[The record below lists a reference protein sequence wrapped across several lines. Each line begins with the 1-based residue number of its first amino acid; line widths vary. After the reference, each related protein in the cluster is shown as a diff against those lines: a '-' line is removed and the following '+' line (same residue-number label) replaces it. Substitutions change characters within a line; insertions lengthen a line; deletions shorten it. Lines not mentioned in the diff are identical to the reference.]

1 MNLAHPAWL
10 FALALPLILAVLAV
24 VIARLRRSQWQ
35 AFAADR
41 LRPILIKRRSPVAR
55 WISFSLLLL
64 ACISLVIALTRPHEK
79 AGTREE
85 KILSRNVLIALDLSR
100 SMRVQDVKPDR
111 LSRAKIAIYEL
122 LDAIPNERVS
132 IIGFAGSAYVYAPL
146 TVDHAAVRQTVEQ
159 IDENWATLGG
169 SNLKDAVE
177 LAIDTLK
184 KTGQKQNALVIFS
197 DGEKHDESLDDIA
210 SEAKLAGVNILAIG
224 IGTENGDYVP
234 NADFPGNRMI
244 DENGQPVISRLQPE
258 VLRNLAEATNGKYAA
273 AGSGDDIASLVKNSI
288 KDLDA
293 FEMEG
298 RQREVTIEYYQW
310 FLLPAIVFLFA
321 SIIIGTRWRG
331 IGKVAATL
339 AIFLMPDPSQADDAK
354 DAARFLLE
362 KNFSAAAQTYRKLAK
377 ESRSSNLRSRYHL
390 GEGIA
395 SLRDGS
401 FKSARSAFSK
411 SLDANSPDVLAEAH
425 LGMANSLF
433 QLGWLEL
440 AGSAYP
446 QDPKSSP
453 DMAQFDQLVRT
464 RLKILAAAKED
475 GEVEKIEAL
484 ITNWTDAVRHCDS
497 AISNMPAN
505 NAAKNNRQM
514 TITYLKRLRELLEE
528 EKEKTAQNMPMPQP
542 GGDGESQPDEG
553 DGDGDS
559 DEKQDGDQ
567 QNKDSKSP
575 GDKGDK
581 KSEKKDGSNGK
592 EPKPKDDSSKDKNKG
607 EKPEDPNETP
617 EKRARRILKDSAD
630 LEKGPLTPGQ
640 REFNPPAKD
649 W

>member
-10 FALALPLILAVLAV
+10 FALTLPLVLAVLAV

-41 LRPILIKRRSPVAR
+41 LRPILIKRRSPITR

-122 LDAIPNERVS
+122 LEELPNERVG
-132 IIGFAGSAYVYAPL
+132 IIGFAGSSYVYAPL

-169 SNLKDAVE
+169 SNLKEALE

-197 DGEKHDESLDDIA
+197 DGEKHDDSLDDIA

-234 NADFPGNRMI
+234 NADFPGNRMV
-244 DENGQPVISRLQPE
+244 DETGQPVISRLQPE

-288 KDLDA
+288 KELDA
-293 FEMEG
+293 IEMEG
-298 RQREVTIEYYQW
+298 RQREISIEYYQW
-310 FLLPAIVFLFA
+310 FLLPAIAFLFA
-321 SIIIGTRWRG
+321 TIIIGTRWRG
-331 IGKVAATL
+331 VGKVIAAI
-339 AIFLMPDPSQADDAK
+339 AFFLMPDPSQADDAK
-354 DAARFLLE
+354 DAARFLSE
-362 KNFSAAAQTYRKLAK
+362 KNFSAASQTYRKLAK
-377 ESRSSNLRSRYHL
+377 ETRSSNLRSRYHL

-395 SLRDGS
+395 SLRGGS

-411 SLDANSPDVLAEAH
+411 SLDANNPDVLAEAH

-440 AGSAYP
+440 AESAYP
-446 QDPKSSP
+446 QDLKSSP

-464 RLKILAAAKED
+464 RLKKLADAKED
-475 GEVEKIEAL
+475 GEMEKIEVL
-484 ITNWTDAVRHCDS
+484 ITNWTDAVRHYDS
-497 AISNMPAN
+497 AISNMPAS

-528 EKEKTAQNMPMPQP
+528 EKEKTEQNMPMPQP
-542 GGDGESQPDEG
+542 GGEGESQPDEG
-553 DGDGDS
+553 DGDP
-559 DEKQDGDQ
+559 DEKQGGDQ

-575 GDKGDK
+575 GEKGDEK
-581 KSEKKDGSNGK
+581 REKKDGSNGK
-592 EPKPKDDSSKDKNKG
+592 KPKPKDDPGKDKDKG

-640 REFNPPAKD
+640 REFNTPAKD

>member
-10 FALALPLILAVLAV
+10 FALTLPLVLAVLAV

-41 LRPILIKRRSPVAR
+41 LRPILIKRRSPITR

-122 LDAIPNERVS
+122 LEELPNERVG
-132 IIGFAGSAYVYAPL
+132 IIGFAGSSYVYAPL

-169 SNLKDAVE
+169 SNLKEALE

-197 DGEKHDESLDDIA
+197 DGEKHDDSLDDIA

-234 NADFPGNRMI
+234 NADFPGNRMV
-244 DENGQPVISRLQPE
+244 DETGQPVISRLQPE

-288 KDLDA
+288 KELDA
-293 FEMEG
+293 IEMEG
-298 RQREVTIEYYQW
+298 RQREISIEYYQW
-310 FLLPAIVFLFA
+310 FLLPAIAFLFA
-321 SIIIGTRWRG
+321 TIIIGTRWRG
-331 IGKVAATL
+331 VGKVIAAI
-339 AIFLMPDPSQADDAK
+339 AFFLMPDPSQADDAK
-354 DAARFLLE
+354 DAARFLSE
-362 KNFSAAAQTYRKLAK
+362 KNFSAASQTYRKLAK
-377 ESRSSNLRSRYHL
+377 ETRSSNLRSRYHL

-395 SLRDGS
+395 SLRGGS

-440 AGSAYP
+440 ADSAYP
-446 QDPKSSP
+446 QDLKSSP

-464 RLKILAAAKED
+464 RLKKLADAKED
-475 GEVEKIEAL
+475 GEMEKIEVL
-484 ITNWTDAVRHCDS
+484 ITNWTDAVRHYDS
-497 AISNMPAN
+497 AISNMPAS

-528 EKEKTAQNMPMPQP
+528 EKEKTEQNMPMPQP
-542 GGDGESQPDEG
+542 GGEGESQPDEG
-553 DGDGDS
+553 DGDP
-559 DEKQDGDQ
+559 DEKQGGDQ

-575 GDKGDK
+575 GEKGDEK
-581 KSEKKDGSNGK
+581 REKKDGSNGK
-592 EPKPKDDSSKDKNKG
+592 KPKPKDDPGKDKDKG

-640 REFNPPAKD
+640 REFNTPAKD

>member
-10 FALALPLILAVLAV
+10 FALTLPLVLAVLAV

-41 LRPILIKRRSPVAR
+41 LRPILIKRRSPITR

-122 LDAIPNERVS
+122 LEELPNERVG
-132 IIGFAGSAYVYAPL
+132 IIGFAGSSYVYAPL

-169 SNLKDAVE
+169 SNLKEALE
-177 LAIDTLK
+177 LTIDTLK

-197 DGEKHDESLDDIA
+197 DGEKHDDSLDDIA

-234 NADFPGNRMI
+234 NADFPSNRMV
-244 DENGQPVISRLQPE
+244 DETGQPVISRLQPE

-288 KDLDA
+288 KELDA
-293 FEMEG
+293 IEMDG
-298 RQREVTIEYYQW
+298 RQREISIEYYQW
-310 FLLPAIVFLFA
+310 FLLPAIAFLFA
-321 SIIIGTRWRG
+321 TIIIGTRWRG
-331 IGKVAATL
+331 VGKVIAAI

-354 DAARFLLE
+354 DAARFLSE
-362 KNFSAAAQTYRKLAK
+362 KNFSAASQTYRKLAK
-377 ESRSSNLRSRYHL
+377 ETRSSNLRSRYHL

-395 SLRDGS
+395 SLRGGS

-411 SLDANSPDVLAEAH
+411 SLDANNPDVLAEAH

-440 AGSAYP
+440 AESAYP
-446 QDPKSSP
+446 QDLKSSP

-464 RLKILAAAKED
+464 RLKKLADAKED
-475 GEVEKIEAL
+475 GEMEKIEVL
-484 ITNWTDAVRHCDS
+484 ITNWTDAVRHYDS
-497 AISNMPAN
+497 AISNMPAS

-528 EKEKTAQNMPMPQP
+528 EKEKTEQNMPMPQP
-542 GGDGESQPDEG
+542 GGEGESQPEEG
-553 DGDGDS
+553 DGDP
-559 DEKQDGDQ
+559 DEKQGGDQ

-575 GDKGDK
+575 GEKGDEK
-581 KSEKKDGSNGK
+581 REKKDGSNGK
-592 EPKPKDDSSKDKNKG
+592 KPKPKDDPGKDKDKG

-640 REFNPPAKD
+640 REFNTPAKD

>member
-10 FALALPLILAVLAV
+10 FALTLPLVLAVLAV

-41 LRPILIKRRSPVAR
+41 LRPILIKRRSPITR

-122 LDAIPNERVS
+122 LEELPNERVG
-132 IIGFAGSAYVYAPL
+132 IIGFAGSSYVYAPL

-169 SNLKDAVE
+169 SNLKEALE

-197 DGEKHDESLDDIA
+197 DGEKHDDSLDDIA

-234 NADFPGNRMI
+234 NADFPGNRMV
-244 DENGQPVISRLQPE
+244 DETGQPVISRLQPE

-288 KDLDA
+288 KELDA
-293 FEMEG
+293 IEMDG
-298 RQREVTIEYYQW
+298 RQREISIEYYQW
-310 FLLPAIVFLFA
+310 FLLPAIAFLFA
-321 SIIIGTRWRG
+321 TIIIGTRWRG
-331 IGKVAATL
+331 VGKVIAAI

-354 DAARFLLE
+354 DAARFLSE
-362 KNFSAAAQTYRKLAK
+362 KNFSAASQTYRKLAK
-377 ESRSSNLRSRYHL
+377 ETRSSNLRSRYHL

-395 SLRDGS
+395 SLRGGS

-411 SLDANSPDVLAEAH
+411 SLDANNPDVLAEAH

-440 AGSAYP
+440 AESAYP
-446 QDPKSSP
+446 QDLKSSP

-464 RLKILAAAKED
+464 RLKKLADAKED
-475 GEVEKIEAL
+475 GEMEKIEVL
-484 ITNWTDAVRHCDS
+484 ITNWTDAVRHYDS
-497 AISNMPAN
+497 AISNMPAS

-528 EKEKTAQNMPMPQP
+528 EKEKTEQNMPMPQP
-542 GGDGESQPDEG
+542 GGEGESQPDEG
-553 DGDGDS
+553 DGDP
-559 DEKQDGDQ
+559 DEKQGGDQ

-575 GDKGDK
+575 GEKGDEK
-581 KSEKKDGSNGK
+581 REKKDGSNGK
-592 EPKPKDDSSKDKNKG
+592 KPKPKDDPGKDKDKG

-640 REFNPPAKD
+640 REFNTPAKD

>member
-10 FALALPLILAVLAV
+10 FALTLPLVLAVLAV

-41 LRPILIKRRSPVAR
+41 LRPILIKRRSPITR
-55 WISFSLLLL
+55 WISFSLLLF
-64 ACISLVIALTRPHEK
+64 AYICLVIALARPHEK

-122 LDAIPNERVS
+122 LEALPNERVG
-132 IIGFAGSAYVYAPL
+132 IIGFAGSSYVYAPL

-169 SNLKDAVE
+169 SNLKEAVE

-197 DGEKHDESLDDIA
+197 DGEKHDGSLDDIA

-288 KDLDA
+288 KELDA

-298 RQREVTIEYYQW
+298 RQREISIEYYQW
-310 FLLPAIVFLFA
+310 FLLPAIAFLFA

-331 IGKVAATL
+331 VGKVTAAL
-339 AIFLMPDPSQADDAK
+339 AIFLMPDPSQADDAE
-354 DAARFLLE
+354 DAARLLSE
-362 KNFSAAAQTYRKLAK
+362 KNFTAASQTYRKLAK
-377 ESRSSNLRSRYHL
+377 ETRSSNLRSRYHL

-395 SLRDGS
+395 SLRGGS

-411 SLDANSPDVLAEAH
+411 SLDANNPDVLAEAH

-446 QDPKSSP
+446 QDLKSSP
-453 DMAQFDQLVRT
+453 DMAQFDQLART
-464 RLKILAAAKED
+464 RLKKLADAKED

-484 ITNWTDAVRHCDS
+484 ITNWTDAVRHYDS
-497 AISNMPAN
+497 AISNMPAS

-528 EKEKTAQNMPMPQP
+528 EKEKTEQNMPMPQP
-542 GGDGESQPDEG
+542 GGEGESQPDEG
-553 DGDGDS
+553 DGDP
-559 DEKQDGDQ
+559 DEKQGGDQ

-575 GDKGDK
+575 GEKGDEK
-581 KSEKKDGSNGK
+581 REKKDGSNGK
-592 EPKPKDDSSKDKNKG
+592 KPKPKDDPGKDKDKG

-640 REFNPPAKD
+640 REFNTPAKD

>member
-1 MNLAHPAWL
+1 LNLAHPAWL
-10 FALALPLILAVLAV
+10 FALTLPLVLAVLAV

-41 LRPILIKRRSPVAR
+41 LRPILIKRRSPITR

-122 LDAIPNERVS
+122 LEELPNERVG
-132 IIGFAGSAYVYAPL
+132 IIGFAGSSYVYAPL

-169 SNLKDAVE
+169 SNLKEAVE

-197 DGEKHDESLDDIA
+197 DGEKHDDSLDDIA

-234 NADFPGNRMI
+234 NADFPSNRMV
-244 DENGQPVISRLQPE
+244 DETGQPVISRLQPE

-288 KDLDA
+288 KELDA
-293 FEMEG
+293 IEMDG
-298 RQREVTIEYYQW
+298 RQREISIEYYQW
-310 FLLPAIVFLFA
+310 FLLPAIAFLFA
-321 SIIIGTRWRG
+321 TIIIGTRWRG
-331 IGKVAATL
+331 VGKVIAAI

-354 DAARFLLE
+354 DAARFLSE
-362 KNFSAAAQTYRKLAK
+362 KNFSAASQTYRKLAK
-377 ESRSSNLRSRYHL
+377 ETRSSNLRSRYHL

-395 SLRDGS
+395 SLRGGS

-411 SLDANSPDVLAEAH
+411 SLDANNPDVLAEAH

-464 RLKILAAAKED
+464 RLKKLADAKED
-475 GEVEKIEAL
+475 GEMEKIEAL
-484 ITNWTDAVRHCDS
+484 ITNWTDAVRHYDS
-497 AISNMPAN
+497 AISNMPGN
-505 NAAKNNRQM
+505 IAAQNNRQM

-528 EKEKTAQNMPMPQP
+528 EKEKTEQNMPMPQP
-542 GGDGESQPDEG
+542 GGEGESQPEEG
-553 DGDGDS
+553 DGDP

-575 GDKGDK
+575 GDKGDEK
-581 KSEKKDGSNGK
+581 REKKDGSNGK
-592 EPKPKDDSSKDKNKG
+592 EPKPKDDPGKDKNKG
-607 EKPEDPNETP
+607 DEPEDPNETP
-617 EKRARRILKDSAD
+617 EERARRILKDSAD

-640 REFNPPAKD
+640 REFNTPAKD

>member
-10 FALALPLILAVLAV
+10 FALTLPLVLAVLAV

-41 LRPILIKRRSPVAR
+41 LRPILIKRRSPITR

-122 LDAIPNERVS
+122 LEELPNERVG
-132 IIGFAGSAYVYAPL
+132 IIGFAGSSYVYAPL

-169 SNLKDAVE
+169 SNLKEALE

-197 DGEKHDESLDDIA
+197 DGEKHDDSLDDIA

-234 NADFPGNRMI
+234 NADFPSNRMV
-244 DENGQPVISRLQPE
+244 DETGQPVISRLQPE

-288 KDLDA
+288 KELDA
-293 FEMEG
+293 IEMDG
-298 RQREVTIEYYQW
+298 RQREISIEYYQW
-310 FLLPAIVFLFA
+310 FLLPAIAFLFA
-321 SIIIGTRWRG
+321 TIIIGTRWRG
-331 IGKVAATL
+331 VGKVIAAI

-354 DAARFLLE
+354 DAARFLSE
-362 KNFSAAAQTYRKLAK
+362 KNFSAASQTYRKLAK
-377 ESRSSNLRSRYHL
+377 ETRSSNLRSRYHL

-395 SLRDGS
+395 SLRGGS

-411 SLDANSPDVLAEAH
+411 SLDANNPDVLAEAH

-440 AGSAYP
+440 AVSAYP
-446 QDPKSSP
+446 QDLKSSP
-453 DMAQFDQLVRT
+453 DMAQFDQLART
-464 RLKILAAAKED
+464 RLKKLADAKED
-475 GEVEKIEAL
+475 GEMEKIEVL
-484 ITNWTDAVRHCDS
+484 ITNWTDAVRHYDS
-497 AISNMPAN
+497 AISNMPAS

-528 EKEKTAQNMPMPQP
+528 EKEKTEQNMPMPQP
-542 GGDGESQPDEG
+542 GGEGESQPDEG
-553 DGDGDS
+553 DGDP
-559 DEKQDGDQ
+559 DEKQGGDQ

-575 GDKGDK
+575 GEKGDEK
-581 KSEKKDGSNGK
+581 REKKDGSNGK
-592 EPKPKDDSSKDKNKG
+592 KPKPKDDPGKDKDKG

-640 REFNPPAKD
+640 REFNTPAKD

>member
-1 MNLAHPAWL
+1 LNLAHPAWL
-10 FALALPLILAVLAV
+10 FALTLPLVLAVLAV

-41 LRPILIKRRSPVAR
+41 LRPILIKRRSPITR

-122 LDAIPNERVS
+122 LEELPNERVG
-132 IIGFAGSAYVYAPL
+132 IIGFAGSSYVYAPL

-159 IDENWATLGG
+159 IDENWAPLGG
-169 SNLKDAVE
+169 SNLKEAVE

-197 DGEKHDESLDDIA
+197 DGEKHDDSLDDIA

-234 NADFPGNRMI
+234 NADFPGNRMV
-244 DENGQPVISRLQPE
+244 DETGQPVISRLQPE

-288 KDLDA
+288 KELDA
-293 FEMEG
+293 IEMEG
-298 RQREVTIEYYQW
+298 RQREISIEYYQW
-310 FLLPAIVFLFA
+310 FLLPAIAFLFA
-321 SIIIGTRWRG
+321 TIIIGTRWRG
-331 IGKVAATL
+331 VGKVIAAI

-354 DAARFLLE
+354 DAARFLSE
-362 KNFSAAAQTYRKLAK
+362 KNFSAASQTYRKLAK
-377 ESRSSNLRSRYHL
+377 ETRSSNLRSRYHL

-395 SLRDGS
+395 SLRGGS

-440 AGSAYP
+440 AESAYP
-446 QDPKSSP
+446 QDLKSSP

-464 RLKILAAAKED
+464 RLKKLADAKED
-475 GEVEKIEAL
+475 GEMEKIEVL
-484 ITNWTDAVRHCDS
+484 ITNWTDAVRHYDS
-497 AISNMPAN
+497 AISNMPAS

-528 EKEKTAQNMPMPQP
+528 EKEKTEQNMPMPQP
-542 GGDGESQPDEG
+542 GGEGESQPDEG
-553 DGDGDS
+553 DGDP
-559 DEKQDGDQ
+559 DEKQGGDQ

-575 GDKGDK
+575 GEKGDEK
-581 KSEKKDGSNGK
+581 REKKDGSNGK
-592 EPKPKDDSSKDKNKG
+592 KPKPKDDPGKDKDKG

-640 REFNPPAKD
+640 REFNTPAKD

>member
-1 MNLAHPAWL
+1 LNLAHPAWL
-10 FALALPLILAVLAV
+10 FALTLPLVLAVLAV

-41 LRPILIKRRSPVAR
+41 LRPILIKRRSPITR

-122 LDAIPNERVS
+122 LEELPNERVG
-132 IIGFAGSAYVYAPL
+132 IIGFAGSSYVYAPL

-169 SNLKDAVE
+169 SNLKEALE

-197 DGEKHDESLDDIA
+197 DGEKHDDSLDDIA

-234 NADFPGNRMI
+234 NADFPGNRMV
-244 DENGQPVISRLQPE
+244 DETGQPVISRLQPE

-288 KDLDA
+288 KELDA
-293 FEMEG
+293 IEMEG
-298 RQREVTIEYYQW
+298 RQREISIEYYQW
-310 FLLPAIVFLFA
+310 FLLPAIAFLFA
-321 SIIIGTRWRG
+321 TIIIGTRWRG
-331 IGKVAATL
+331 VGKVIAAI
-339 AIFLMPDPSQADDAK
+339 AFFLMPDPSQADDAK
-354 DAARFLLE
+354 DAARFLSE
-362 KNFSAAAQTYRKLAK
+362 KNFSAASQTYRKLAK
-377 ESRSSNLRSRYHL
+377 ETRSSNLRSRYHL

-395 SLRDGS
+395 SLRGGS

-440 AGSAYP
+440 ADSAYP
-446 QDPKSSP
+446 QDLKSSP

-464 RLKILAAAKED
+464 RLKKLADAKED
-475 GEVEKIEAL
+475 GEMEKIEVL
-484 ITNWTDAVRHCDS
+484 ITNWTDAVRHYDS
-497 AISNMPAN
+497 AISNMPAS

-528 EKEKTAQNMPMPQP
+528 EKEKTEQNMPMPQP
-542 GGDGESQPDEG
+542 GGEGESQPDEG
-553 DGDGDS
+553 DGDP
-559 DEKQDGDQ
+559 DEKQGGDQ

-575 GDKGDK
+575 GEKGDEK
-581 KSEKKDGSNGK
+581 REKKDGSNGK
-592 EPKPKDDSSKDKNKG
+592 KPKPKDDPGKDKDKG

-640 REFNPPAKD
+640 REFNTPAKD

>member
-1 MNLAHPAWL
+1 
-10 FALALPLILAVLAV
+10 V
-24 VIARLRRSQWQ
+24 
-35 AFAADR
+35 
-41 LRPILIKRRSPVAR
+41 
-55 WISFSLLLL
+55 
-64 ACISLVIALTRPHEK
+64 
-79 AGTREE
+79 
-85 KILSRNVLIALDLSR
+85 
-100 SMRVQDVKPDR
+100 
-111 LSRAKIAIYEL
+111 
-122 LDAIPNERVS
+122 
-132 IIGFAGSAYVYAPL
+132 
-146 TVDHAAVRQTVEQ
+146 
-159 IDENWATLGG
+159 
-169 SNLKDAVE
+169 

-197 DGEKHDESLDDIA
+197 DGEKHDGSLDDIA

-288 KDLDA
+288 KELDA

-298 RQREVTIEYYQW
+298 RQREISIEYYQW
-310 FLLPAIVFLFA
+310 FLLPAIAFLFA

-331 IGKVAATL
+331 VGKVAATL
-339 AIFLMPDPSQADDAK
+339 AIFLIPDSSQSDDAE
-354 DAARFLLE
+354 DAARLLSE
-362 KNFSAAAQTYRKLAK
+362 KNFTAASQTYRKLAK
-377 ESRSSNLRSRYHL
+377 ETRSSNLRSRYHL

-395 SLRDGS
+395 SLRGGS

-411 SLDANSPDVLAEAH
+411 SLNANNPDVLAEAH

-446 QDPKSSP
+446 HDPKSSP

-464 RLKILAAAKED
+464 RLKKLADAKED

-484 ITNWTDAVRHCDS
+484 ITNWTDAVRHYDS
-497 AISNMPAN
+497 AISKMPAN
-505 NAAKNNRQM
+505 NAAQNNRQM

-528 EKEKTAQNMPMPQP
+528 EKEKTEQNMPMPQP
-542 GGDGESQPDEG
+542 GGEGESQPEEG
-553 DGDGDS
+553 DGDP

-581 KSEKKDGSNGK
+581 KREKKDGSNGK
-592 EPKPKDDSSKDKNKG
+592 EPKPKDDPGKDKNKG
-607 EKPEDPNETP
+607 DKPEDPNETP

>member
-41 LRPILIKRRSPVAR
+41 LRPILIKRRSPVVR

-64 ACISLVIALTRPHEK
+64 ACISLVIALARPLEK

-122 LDAIPNERVS
+122 LEELPNERVG

-159 IDENWATLGG
+159 IDENWATIGG

-197 DGEKHDESLDDIA
+197 DGEKHDGSLDEIA

-234 NADFPGNRMI
+234 NSDFPGNRMI

-273 AGSGDDIASLVKNSI
+273 AGSGDDIASLVKTSV
-288 KDLDA
+288 KELDT

-298 RQREVTIEYYQW
+298 RQREISIEYYQW

-331 IGKVAATL
+331 VGKVAATL
-339 AIFLMPDPSQADDAK
+339 AIFLMPDSSQADDAK
-354 DAARFLLE
+354 DAARFLSE

-377 ESRSSNLRSRYHL
+377 ESQSSNLRSRYHL

-411 SLDANSPDVLAEAH
+411 SLDVNNPDVLAEAH

-484 ITNWTDAVRHCDS
+484 ITNWTDAVRHFDS

-505 NAAKNNRQM
+505 NAATNNRQM

-528 EKEKTAQNMPMPQP
+528 EKEKTEQNMPMPQP
-542 GGDGESQPDEG
+542 GGEGESQPDEG
-553 DGDGDS
+553 DGDP
-559 DEKQDGDQ
+559 DEKQDGNQ

-575 GDKGDK
+575 GDKGDEK
-581 KSEKKDGSNGK
+581 REKKDGSNGK
-592 EPKPKDDSSKDKNKG
+592 EPKPKDDPGKEKNKG

-640 REFNPPAKD
+640 VEFNPPAKD

>member
-1 MNLAHPAWL
+1 M
-10 FALALPLILAVLAV
+10 
-24 VIARLRRSQWQ
+24 IARLRRSQWQ
-35 AFAADR
+35 AFAANR
-41 LRPILIKRRSPVAR
+41 LRPILIKRRSPIVR
-55 WISFSLLLL
+55 WISFSMLLL
-64 ACISLVIALTRPHEK
+64 ACISLVIALSRPQEK
-79 AGTREE
+79 VGTREE

-122 LDAIPNERVS
+122 LEELPNERVG

-146 TVDHAAVRQTVEQ
+146 TVDHSAVRQTVEQ

-197 DGEKHDESLDDIA
+197 DGEKHDGSLDDIA
-210 SEAKLAGVNILAIG
+210 NEAKLTGVNILTIG

-273 AGSGDDIASLVKNSI
+273 AGSGDDIASLVKNAI
-288 KDLDA
+288 KELDA

-298 RQREVTIEYYQW
+298 RQRELKIEYYQW
-310 FLLPAIVFLFA
+310 FLLPAIAFLFT

-331 IGKVAATL
+331 VGKVAAAL
-339 AIFLMPDPSQADDAK
+339 AIFLIPGPSEADDAK
-354 DAARFLLE
+354 DAARYLSE
-362 KNFSAAAQTYRKLAK
+362 KNFTAAAQTYRKLAK

-395 SLRDGS
+395 SLRGGS

-411 SLDANSPDVLAEAH
+411 SLDADNPDVLAEAH

-453 DMAQFDQLVRT
+453 DIAQFDQLVRT
-464 RLKILAAAKED
+464 RLKKIADSKED

-505 NAAKNNRQM
+505 NAATNNRQM
-514 TITYLKRLRELLEE
+514 TITYLERLRELLEE
-528 EKEKTAQNMPMPQP
+528 EKEKTEQSMPMPQP
-542 GGDGESQPDEG
+542 GGEGESQPDEG
-553 DGDGDS
+553 DGDPN
-559 DEKQDGDQ
+559 EKQDGDQ

-575 GDKGDK
+575 GDKSGEERK
-581 KSEKKDGSNGK
+581 KKDGSNGK
-592 EPKPKDDSSKDKNKG
+592 EPKPKDDTGKDKNKG
-607 EKPEDPNETP
+607 EKAEDPNETP

>member
-1 MNLAHPAWL
+1 M
-10 FALALPLILAVLAV
+10 LAV

-41 LRPILIKRRSPVAR
+41 LRPILIKRRSPITR

-122 LDAIPNERVS
+122 LEELPNERVG
-132 IIGFAGSAYVYAPL
+132 IIGFAGSSYVYAPL

-169 SNLKDAVE
+169 SNLKEALE

-197 DGEKHDESLDDIA
+197 DGEKHDDSLDDIA

-234 NADFPGNRMI
+234 NADFPSNRMV
-244 DENGQPVISRLQPE
+244 DETGQPVISRLQPE

-288 KDLDA
+288 KELDA
-293 FEMEG
+293 IEMEG
-298 RQREVTIEYYQW
+298 RQREISIEYYQW
-310 FLLPAIVFLFA
+310 FLLPAIAFLFA
-321 SIIIGTRWRG
+321 TIIIGTRWRG
-331 IGKVAATL
+331 VGKVIAAI

-354 DAARFLLE
+354 DAARFLSE
-362 KNFSAAAQTYRKLAK
+362 KNFSAASQTYRKLAK
-377 ESRSSNLRSRYHL
+377 ETRSSNLRSRYHL

-395 SLRDGS
+395 SLRGGS

-411 SLDANSPDVLAEAH
+411 SLDANNPDVLAEAH

-440 AGSAYP
+440 AESAYP
-446 QDPKSSP
+446 QDLKSSP

-464 RLKILAAAKED
+464 RLKKLADAKED
-475 GEVEKIEAL
+475 GEMEKIEVL
-484 ITNWTDAVRHCDS
+484 ITNWTDAVRHYDS
-497 AISNMPAN
+497 AISNMPAS

-528 EKEKTAQNMPMPQP
+528 EKEKTEQNMPMPQP
-542 GGDGESQPDEG
+542 GGEGESQPDEG
-553 DGDGDS
+553 DGDP
-559 DEKQDGDQ
+559 DEKQGGDQ

-575 GDKGDK
+575 GEKGDEK
-581 KSEKKDGSNGK
+581 REKKDGSNGK
-592 EPKPKDDSSKDKNKG
+592 KPKPKDDPGKDKDKG

-640 REFNPPAKD
+640 REFNTPAKD

>member
-1 MNLAHPAWL
+1 
-10 FALALPLILAVLAV
+10 
-24 VIARLRRSQWQ
+24 
-35 AFAADR
+35 
-41 LRPILIKRRSPVAR
+41 
-55 WISFSLLLL
+55 
-64 ACISLVIALTRPHEK
+64 
-79 AGTREE
+79 
-85 KILSRNVLIALDLSR
+85 
-100 SMRVQDVKPDR
+100 
-111 LSRAKIAIYEL
+111 
-122 LDAIPNERVS
+122 
-132 IIGFAGSAYVYAPL
+132 
-146 TVDHAAVRQTVEQ
+146 
-159 IDENWATLGG
+159 
-169 SNLKDAVE
+169 
-177 LAIDTLK
+177 
-184 KTGQKQNALVIFS
+184 
-197 DGEKHDESLDDIA
+197 
-210 SEAKLAGVNILAIG
+210 
-224 IGTENGDYVP
+224 
-234 NADFPGNRMI
+234 MI

-273 AGSGDDIASLVKNSI
+273 AGSGDDIASLVKTSI
-288 KDLDA
+288 KELDA

-298 RQREVTIEYYQW
+298 SQREISIEYYQW
-310 FLLPAIVFLFA
+310 FLLPAIVLLFA

-331 IGKVAATL
+331 VGKVAATL
-339 AIFLMPDPSQADDAK
+339 AIFLMHDPSHADDAK

-362 KNFSAAAQTYRKLAK
+362 KNFTAAAQTYRKLAK
-377 ESRSSNLRSRYHL
+377 ESQSSNLRSRYHL
-390 GEGIA
+390 GDGIA

-411 SLDANSPDVLAEAH
+411 SLDANNPDVLAEAH

-440 AGSAYP
+440 AGSTYP

-464 RLKILAAAKED
+464 RLKKLADSKED
-475 GEVEKIEAL
+475 GEMVKIEVL
-484 ITNWTDAVRHCDS
+484 ITNWTDAVRHYDS

-528 EKEKTAQNMPMPQP
+528 EKEKTEQNMPMPQP
-542 GGDGESQPDEG
+542 GGEGESQPDEG
-553 DGDGDS
+553 DGDP

-575 GDKGDK
+575 GDKGDE

-640 REFNPPAKD
+640 RQFNPPAKD

>member
-1 MNLAHPAWL
+1 M
-10 FALALPLILAVLAV
+10 LAV

-41 LRPILIKRRSPVAR
+41 LRPILIKRRSPVVR

-64 ACISLVIALTRPHEK
+64 GCICLVIALARPHEK

-122 LDAIPNERVS
+122 LEELPNERVG
-132 IIGFAGSAYVYAPL
+132 IIGFAGSSYVYAPL

-197 DGEKHDESLDDIA
+197 DGEKHDGSLDDIA

-258 VLRNLAEATNGKYAA
+258 VLRNLAEATNGKYAS

-288 KDLDA
+288 KELDA

-298 RQREVTIEYYQW
+298 RQREISIEYYQW
-310 FLLPAIVFLFA
+310 VLLPAIAFLFA

-331 IGKVAATL
+331 VGKVAAAL
-339 AIFLMPDPSQADDAK
+339 AFFLMPDPSQADDAE
-354 DAARFLLE
+354 DAARFLSE
-362 KNFSAAAQTYRKLAK
+362 KNFTAASQTFRKLAK
-377 ESRSSNLRSRYHL
+377 ETRSSNLRSRYHL

-395 SLRDGS
+395 SLRSGS

-411 SLDANSPDVLAEAH
+411 SLDANNPDVLAEAH

-453 DMAQFDQLVRT
+453 DMAQFDQLART
-464 RLKILAAAKED
+464 RLKKLADAKED

-484 ITNWTDAVRHCDS
+484 ITNWTDAVRHYDS
-497 AISNMPAN
+497 AISNMPGNIVAQ
-505 NAAKNNRQM
+505 NNRQM
-514 TITYLKRLRELLEE
+514 TITYLKRLHELLKE
-528 EKEKTAQNMPMPQP
+528 EKEKTEQNMPMPQP
-542 GGDGESQPDEG
+542 GGESESQPDEG
-553 DGDGDS
+553 DGDP

-575 GDKGDK
+575 GDKGDEK
-581 KSEKKDGSNGK
+581 REKKDGSNGK
-592 EPKPKDDSSKDKNKG
+592 EPKPKDDPGKDKNKG
-607 EKPEDPNETP
+607 DKPEDPNETP
-617 EKRARRILKDSAD
+617 EERARRILKDSAD

>member
-41 LRPILIKRRSPVAR
+41 LRTILIKRRSPVVR

-122 LDAIPNERVS
+122 LEELPNERVG
-132 IIGFAGSAYVYAPL
+132 IIGFAGSSYVYAPL

-197 DGEKHDESLDDIA
+197 DGEKHDGSLDEIA

-224 IGTENGDYVP
+224 IGTENGDYVT

-258 VLRNLAEATNGKYAA
+258 VLRNLAEATSGKYAA
-273 AGSGDDIASLVKNSI
+273 AGSGDDIASLVKTSI
-288 KDLDA
+288 KELDA

-298 RQREVTIEYYQW
+298 RQREISIEYYQW

-331 IGKVAATL
+331 VGKVAATL
-339 AIFLMPDPSQADDAK
+339 AIFLMPDPSHADDAK
-354 DAARFLLE
+354 DAARFLFE
-362 KNFSAAAQTYRKLAK
+362 KNFTDAAQTYRKLAK
-377 ESRSSNLRSRYHL
+377 ESQSSNLRSRYLL

-395 SLRDGS
+395 SLRGGS

-411 SLDANSPDVLAEAH
+411 SLDANNPDVLAEAH
-425 LGMANSLF
+425 LGIANTLF

-446 QDPKSSP
+446 QDPKSLP

-464 RLKILAAAKED
+464 RLKKITDAKEG

-505 NAAKNNRQM
+505 NAATNNRQM

-528 EKEKTAQNMPMPQP
+528 EKEKTEQNMPMPQP
-542 GGDGESQPDEG
+542 GGEGESQPDEG
-553 DGDGDS
+553 NGDP

-575 GDKGDK
+575 GDKGDEK
-581 KSEKKDGSNGK
+581 REKKDGSNGK
-592 EPKPKDDSSKDKNKG
+592 EPKPKDDPGKDKNKG

-617 EKRARRILKDSAD
+617 EKRARRILKDSTD

-640 REFNPPAKD
+640 VEFNPPAKD

>member
-1 MNLAHPAWL
+1 LNLAHPAWL
-10 FALALPLILAVLAV
+10 FALTLPLVLAVLAV

-41 LRPILIKRRSPVAR
+41 LRPILIKRRSPITR

-122 LDAIPNERVS
+122 LEELPNERVG
-132 IIGFAGSAYVYAPL
+132 IIGFAGSSYVYAPL

-169 SNLKDAVE
+169 SNLKEAVE

-197 DGEKHDESLDDIA
+197 DGEKHDDSLDDIA

-234 NADFPGNRMI
+234 NADFPSNRMV
-244 DENGQPVISRLQPE
+244 DETGQPVISRLQPE

-288 KDLDA
+288 KELDA
-293 FEMEG
+293 IEMEG
-298 RQREVTIEYYQW
+298 RQREISIEYYQW
-310 FLLPAIVFLFA
+310 FLLPAIAFLFA
-321 SIIIGTRWRG
+321 TIIIGTRWRG
-331 IGKVAATL
+331 VGKVIAAI

-354 DAARFLLE
+354 DAARFLSE
-362 KNFSAAAQTYRKLAK
+362 KNFSAASQTYRKLAK
-377 ESRSSNLRSRYHL
+377 ETRSSNLRSRYHL

-395 SLRDGS
+395 SLRGGS

-411 SLDANSPDVLAEAH
+411 SLDANNPDVLAEAH

-440 AGSAYP
+440 AESAYP
-446 QDPKSSP
+446 QDLKSSP

-464 RLKILAAAKED
+464 RLKKLADAKED
-475 GEVEKIEAL
+475 GEMEKIEVL
-484 ITNWTDAVRHCDS
+484 ITNWTDAVRHYDS
-497 AISNMPAN
+497 AISNMPAS

-528 EKEKTAQNMPMPQP
+528 EKEKTEQNMPMPQP
-542 GGDGESQPDEG
+542 GGEGESQPDEG
-553 DGDGDS
+553 DGDP
-559 DEKQDGDQ
+559 DEKQGGDQ

-575 GDKGDK
+575 GEKGDEK
-581 KSEKKDGSNGK
+581 REKKDGSNGK
-592 EPKPKDDSSKDKNKG
+592 KPKPKDDPGKDKDKG

-640 REFNPPAKD
+640 REFNTPAKD

>member
-1 MNLAHPAWL
+1 LNLAHPAWL
-10 FALALPLILAVLAV
+10 FALTLPLVLAVLAV

-41 LRPILIKRRSPVAR
+41 LRPILIKRRSPITR

-122 LDAIPNERVS
+122 LEELPNERVG
-132 IIGFAGSAYVYAPL
+132 IIGFAGSSYVYAPL

-169 SNLKDAVE
+169 SNLKEALE

-197 DGEKHDESLDDIA
+197 DGEKHDDSLDDIA
-210 SEAKLAGVNILAIG
+210 SEAELAGVNILAIG

-234 NADFPGNRMI
+234 NADFPSNRMV
-244 DENGQPVISRLQPE
+244 DETGQPVISRLQPE
-258 VLRNLAEATNGKYAA
+258 VLRNLAEATNGKYAS

-288 KDLDA
+288 KELDA
-293 FEMEG
+293 IEMEG
-298 RQREVTIEYYQW
+298 RQREISIEYYQW
-310 FLLPAIVFLFA
+310 FLLPAIAFLFA
-321 SIIIGTRWRG
+321 TIIIGTRWRG
-331 IGKVAATL
+331 VGKVIAAI
-339 AIFLMPDPSQADDAK
+339 AIFLMPDPSQADDAE
-354 DAARFLLE
+354 DAARFLSE
-362 KNFSAAAQTYRKLAK
+362 KNFTAASQTYRKLAK
-377 ESRSSNLRSRYHL
+377 ETGSSNLRSRYHL

-395 SLRDGS
+395 SLRGGS

-440 AGSAYP
+440 ADSAYP
-446 QDPKSSP
+446 QDLKSSP
-453 DMAQFDQLVRT
+453 DMAQFDQLART
-464 RLKILAAAKED
+464 RLKKLAVAKED

-484 ITNWTDAVRHCDS
+484 ITNWTDAVRHYDS
-497 AISNMPAN
+497 AISNMPGN
-505 NAAKNNRQM
+505 IAAQNNRQM

-528 EKEKTAQNMPMPQP
+528 EKEKTEQNMPMPQP
-542 GGDGESQPDEG
+542 GGEGESQPDEG
-553 DGDGDS
+553 DGDP

-575 GDKGDK
+575 GEKGDEK
-581 KSEKKDGSNGK
+581 REKKDGSNGK
-592 EPKPKDDSSKDKNKG
+592 KPKPKDDPGKDKDKG

-640 REFNPPAKD
+640 REFNTPAKD

>member
-10 FALALPLILAVLAV
+10 FALTLPLVLAVLAV

-41 LRPILIKRRSPVAR
+41 LRPILIKRRSPITR

-122 LDAIPNERVS
+122 LEELPNERVG
-132 IIGFAGSAYVYAPL
+132 IIGFAGSSYVYAPL

-169 SNLKDAVE
+169 SNLKEALE

-197 DGEKHDESLDDIA
+197 DGEKHDDSLDDIA

-234 NADFPGNRMI
+234 NADFPSNRMV
-244 DENGQPVISRLQPE
+244 DETGQPVISRLQPE

-288 KDLDA
+288 KELDA
-293 FEMEG
+293 IEMEG
-298 RQREVTIEYYQW
+298 RQREISIEYYQW
-310 FLLPAIVFLFA
+310 FLLPAIAFLFA
-321 SIIIGTRWRG
+321 TIIIGTRWRG
-331 IGKVAATL
+331 VGKVIAAI

-354 DAARFLLE
+354 DAARFLSE
-362 KNFSAAAQTYRKLAK
+362 KNFSAASQTYRKLAK
-377 ESRSSNLRSRYHL
+377 ETRSSNLRSRYHL

-395 SLRDGS
+395 SLRGGS

-440 AGSAYP
+440 AESAYP
-446 QDPKSSP
+446 QDLKSSP

-464 RLKILAAAKED
+464 RLKKLADAKED
-475 GEVEKIEAL
+475 GEMEKIEVL
-484 ITNWTDAVRHCDS
+484 ITNWTDAVRHYDS
-497 AISNMPAN
+497 AISNMPAS

-528 EKEKTAQNMPMPQP
+528 EKEKTEQNMPMPQP
-542 GGDGESQPDEG
+542 GGEGESQPDEG
-553 DGDGDS
+553 DGDP
-559 DEKQDGDQ
+559 DEKQGGDQ

-575 GDKGDK
+575 GEKGDEK
-581 KSEKKDGSNGK
+581 REKKDGSNGK
-592 EPKPKDDSSKDKNKG
+592 KPKPKDDPGKDKDKG

-640 REFNPPAKD
+640 REFNTPAKD

>member
-1 MNLAHPAWL
+1 LNLAHPAWL
-10 FALALPLILAVLAV
+10 FALTLPLVLAVLAV

-41 LRPILIKRRSPVAR
+41 LRPILIKRRSPITR

-122 LDAIPNERVS
+122 LEELPNERVG
-132 IIGFAGSAYVYAPL
+132 IIGFAGSSYVYAPL

-159 IDENWATLGG
+159 IDENWAPLGG
-169 SNLKDAVE
+169 SNLKEALE

-197 DGEKHDESLDDIA
+197 DGEKHDDSLDDIA

-234 NADFPGNRMI
+234 NADFPGNRMV
-244 DENGQPVISRLQPE
+244 DETGQPVISRLQPE

-288 KDLDA
+288 KELDA
-293 FEMEG
+293 IEMEG
-298 RQREVTIEYYQW
+298 RQREISIEYYQW
-310 FLLPAIVFLFA
+310 FLLPAIAFLFA
-321 SIIIGTRWRG
+321 TIIIGTRWRG
-331 IGKVAATL
+331 VGKVIAAI
-339 AIFLMPDPSQADDAK
+339 AFFLMPDPSQADDAK
-354 DAARFLLE
+354 DVARFLSE
-362 KNFSAAAQTYRKLAK
+362 KNFSAASQTYRKLAK
-377 ESRSSNLRSRYHL
+377 ETRSSNLRSRYHL

-395 SLRDGS
+395 SLRGGS

-411 SLDANSPDVLAEAH
+411 SLDANNPDVLAEAH

-440 AGSAYP
+440 AESAYP
-446 QDPKSSP
+446 QDLKSSP

-464 RLKILAAAKED
+464 RLKKLADAKED
-475 GEVEKIEAL
+475 GEMEKIEVL
-484 ITNWTDAVRHCDS
+484 ITNWTDAVRHYDS
-497 AISNMPAN
+497 AISNMPAS

-528 EKEKTAQNMPMPQP
+528 EKEKTEQNMPMPQP
-542 GGDGESQPDEG
+542 GGEGESQPDEG
-553 DGDGDS
+553 DGDP
-559 DEKQDGDQ
+559 DEKQGGDQ

-575 GDKGDK
+575 GEKGDEK
-581 KSEKKDGSNGK
+581 REKKDGSNGK
-592 EPKPKDDSSKDKNKG
+592 KPKPKDDPGKDKDKG

-640 REFNPPAKD
+640 REFNTPAKD

>member
-10 FALALPLILAVLAV
+10 FALTLPLVLAVLAV

-41 LRPILIKRRSPVAR
+41 LRPILIKRRSPITR

-122 LDAIPNERVS
+122 LEELPNERVG
-132 IIGFAGSAYVYAPL
+132 IIGFAGSSYVYAPL

-169 SNLKDAVE
+169 SNLKEALE

-197 DGEKHDESLDDIA
+197 DGEKHDDSLDDIA

-234 NADFPGNRMI
+234 NADFPSNRMV
-244 DENGQPVISRLQPE
+244 DETGQPVISRLQPE

-288 KDLDA
+288 KELDA
-293 FEMEG
+293 IEMDG
-298 RQREVTIEYYQW
+298 RQREISIEYYQW
-310 FLLPAIVFLFA
+310 FLLPAIAFLFA
-321 SIIIGTRWRG
+321 TIIIGTRWRG
-331 IGKVAATL
+331 VGKVIAAI

-354 DAARFLLE
+354 DAARFLSE
-362 KNFSAAAQTYRKLAK
+362 KNFSAASQTYRKLAK
-377 ESRSSNLRSRYHL
+377 ETRSSNLRSRYHL

-395 SLRDGS
+395 SLRGGS

-411 SLDANSPDVLAEAH
+411 SLDANNPDVLAEAH

-440 AGSAYP
+440 AESAYP
-446 QDPKSSP
+446 QDLKSSP

-464 RLKILAAAKED
+464 RLKKLADAKED
-475 GEVEKIEAL
+475 GEMEKIEVL
-484 ITNWTDAVRHCDS
+484 ITNWTDAVRHYDS
-497 AISNMPAN
+497 AISKMPAS

-528 EKEKTAQNMPMPQP
+528 EKEKTEQNMPMPQP
-542 GGDGESQPDEG
+542 GGEGESQPDEG
-553 DGDGDS
+553 DGDP
-559 DEKQDGDQ
+559 DEKQGGDQ

-575 GDKGDK
+575 GEKGDEK
-581 KSEKKDGSNGK
+581 REKKDGSNGK
-592 EPKPKDDSSKDKNKG
+592 KPKPKDDPGKDKDKG

-640 REFNPPAKD
+640 REFNTPAKD

>member
-41 LRPILIKRRSPVAR
+41 LRTILIKRRSPVVR

-64 ACISLVIALTRPHEK
+64 ACICLVIALARPHEK

-122 LDAIPNERVS
+122 LEALPNERVG
-132 IIGFAGSAYVYAPL
+132 IIGFAGSSYVYAPL

-197 DGEKHDESLDDIA
+197 DGEKHDGSLDDIA

-288 KDLDA
+288 KELDA

-298 RQREVTIEYYQW
+298 RQREISIEYYQW

-331 IGKVAATL
+331 VGKVAATL

-354 DAARFLLE
+354 DAARLLFE
-362 KNFSAAAQTYRKLAK
+362 KNFTAAAQTYRKLAK
-377 ESRSSNLRSRYHL
+377 ESQSSNLRSRYHL

-395 SLRDGS
+395 SLRGGS

-411 SLDANSPDVLAEAH
+411 SLDANNPDVLAEAH
-425 LGMANSLF
+425 LGMANTLF

-440 AGSAYP
+440 AVSAYP
-446 QDPKSSP
+446 QDLKSSP
-453 DMAQFDQLVRT
+453 DMAQFDQLART
-464 RLKILAAAKED
+464 RLKKLADAKED
-475 GEVEKIEAL
+475 GEMEKIEVL
-484 ITNWTDAVRHCDS
+484 ITNWTDAVRHYDS
-497 AISNMPAN
+497 AISKMPAN
-505 NAAKNNRQM
+505 NAAQNNRQM

-528 EKEKTAQNMPMPQP
+528 EKEKTEQNMPMPQP
-542 GGDGESQPDEG
+542 GGESESQPEEG
-553 DGDGDS
+553 DGDP

-575 GDKGDK
+575 GEKGDEK
-581 KSEKKDGSNGK
+581 REKKDGSNGK
-592 EPKPKDDSSKDKNKG
+592 KPKPKDDTGKDKDKG

>member
-1 MNLAHPAWL
+1 LNLAHPAWL

-41 LRPILIKRRSPVAR
+41 LRPILIKRRSPVVR

-64 ACISLVIALTRPHEK
+64 ACISLVIALARPLEK

-122 LDAIPNERVS
+122 LEELPNERVG

-159 IDENWATLGG
+159 IDENWATIGG
-169 SNLKDAVE
+169 SNLKEAVE

-197 DGEKHDESLDDIA
+197 DGEKHDGSLDDIA

-234 NADFPGNRMI
+234 NTDFPGNRMI

-273 AGSGDDIASLVKNSI
+273 AGSGDNIASLVKTSI
-288 KDLDA
+288 KELDA

-298 RQREVTIEYYQW
+298 RQREISIEYYQW

-331 IGKVAATL
+331 VGKVAATL

-362 KNFSAAAQTYRKLAK
+362 KNFTAAAQTYRKLAK
-377 ESRSSNLRSRYHL
+377 ESQSSNLRSRYHL

-411 SLDANSPDVLAEAH
+411 SLDVNNPDVLAEAH

-484 ITNWTDAVRHCDS
+484 ITNWADAVRHCDS
-497 AISNMPAN
+497 AIFNFPAN

-528 EKEKTAQNMPMPQP
+528 EKEKTEQNMPMPQP
-542 GGDGESQPDEG
+542 GGEGESQPDEG
-553 DGDGDS
+553 DGDP

-575 GDKGDK
+575 GDKGDEK
-581 KSEKKDGSNGK
+581 REKKDGSNGK
-592 EPKPKDDSSKDKNKG
+592 EPKPKDDPGKDKG

-640 REFNPPAKD
+640 IEFNPPAKD

>member
-10 FALALPLILAVLAV
+10 FALALPLILAVLAI

-41 LRPILIKRRSPVAR
+41 LRPILIKRRSPVVR

-122 LDAIPNERVS
+122 LEELPNERVG

-159 IDENWATLGG
+159 IDENWATIGG
-169 SNLKDAVE
+169 SNLKDAVV

-197 DGEKHDESLDDIA
+197 DGEKHDGSLDEIA
-210 SEAKLAGVNILAIG
+210 REAKLTGVNILAIG

-234 NADFPGNRMI
+234 NSDFPGNRMV

-258 VLRNLAEATNGKYAA
+258 VLRNLAEATNGKYTS
-273 AGSGDDIASLVKNSI
+273 AGSGDDIASLVKTSI
-288 KDLDA
+288 KELDA

-310 FLLPAIVFLFA
+310 FLLPAIALLFA

-331 IGKVAATL
+331 VGKAAAAL

-362 KNFSAAAQTYRKLAK
+362 KNFTAAAQTYRKLAK

-395 SLRDGS
+395 FLRDGS

-411 SLDANSPDVLAEAH
+411 SLDANNPDVLAEAH

-433 QLGWLEL
+433 QLGWFEL
-440 AGSAYP
+440 SGYAYP

-497 AISNMPAN
+497 AISKMPAN
-505 NAAKNNRQM
+505 NAAINNRQM

-528 EKEKTAQNMPMPQP
+528 EKEKTEQNMPMPQP
-542 GGDGESQPDEG
+542 GGEGESQPDEG
-553 DGDGDS
+553 DGDP

-575 GDKGDK
+575 GDKGDEK
-581 KSEKKDGSNGK
+581 RKKKDGSNGK
-592 EPKPKDDSSKDKNKG
+592 EPKPKDDPGKDKG

-630 LEKGPLTPGQ
+630 LEKGPLAPGQ
-640 REFNPPAKD
+640 IEFNPPAKD

>member
-1 MNLAHPAWL
+1 LNLAHPAWL
-10 FALALPLILAVLAV
+10 FALTLPLVLAVLAV

-41 LRPILIKRRSPVAR
+41 LRPILIKRRSPITR

-122 LDAIPNERVS
+122 LEELPNERVG
-132 IIGFAGSAYVYAPL
+132 IIGFAGSSYVYAPL

-169 SNLKDAVE
+169 SNLKEALE

-197 DGEKHDESLDDIA
+197 DGEKHDDSLDDIA

-234 NADFPGNRMI
+234 NADFPSNRMV
-244 DENGQPVISRLQPE
+244 DETGQPVISRLQPE

-288 KDLDA
+288 KELDA
-293 FEMEG
+293 IEMEG
-298 RQREVTIEYYQW
+298 RQREISIEYYQW
-310 FLLPAIVFLFA
+310 FLLPAIAFLFA
-321 SIIIGTRWRG
+321 TIIIGTRWRG
-331 IGKVAATL
+331 VGKVIAAI
-339 AIFLMPDPSQADDAK
+339 AFFLMPDPSQADDAK
-354 DAARFLLE
+354 DAARFLSE
-362 KNFSAAAQTYRKLAK
+362 KNFSAASQTYRKLAK
-377 ESRSSNLRSRYHL
+377 ETRSSNLRSRYHL

-395 SLRDGS
+395 SLRGGS

-411 SLDANSPDVLAEAH
+411 SLDANNPDVLAEAH

-440 AGSAYP
+440 AESAYP
-446 QDPKSSP
+446 QDLKSSP

-464 RLKILAAAKED
+464 RLKKLADAKED
-475 GEVEKIEAL
+475 GEMEKIEVL
-484 ITNWTDAVRHCDS
+484 ITNWTDAVRHYDS
-497 AISNMPAN
+497 AISNMPAS

-528 EKEKTAQNMPMPQP
+528 EKEKTEQNMPMPQP
-542 GGDGESQPDEG
+542 GGEGESQPDEG
-553 DGDGDS
+553 DGDP
-559 DEKQDGDQ
+559 DEKQGGDQ

-575 GDKGDK
+575 GEKGDEK
-581 KSEKKDGSNGK
+581 REKKDGSNGK
-592 EPKPKDDSSKDKNKG
+592 KPKPKDDPGKDKDKG

-640 REFNPPAKD
+640 REFNTPAKD

>member
-10 FALALPLILAVLAV
+10 FALTLPLVLAVLAV

-41 LRPILIKRRSPVAR
+41 LRPILIKRRSPITR

-122 LDAIPNERVS
+122 LEELPNERVG
-132 IIGFAGSAYVYAPL
+132 IIGFAGSSYVYAPL

-169 SNLKDAVE
+169 SNLKEAVE

-197 DGEKHDESLDDIA
+197 DGEKHDDSLDDIA

-234 NADFPGNRMI
+234 NADFPSNRMV
-244 DENGQPVISRLQPE
+244 DETGQPVISRLQPE

-288 KDLDA
+288 KELDA
-293 FEMEG
+293 IEMDG
-298 RQREVTIEYYQW
+298 RQREISIEYYQW
-310 FLLPAIVFLFA
+310 FLLPAIAFLFA
-321 SIIIGTRWRG
+321 TIIIGTRWRG
-331 IGKVAATL
+331 VGKVIAAI

-354 DAARFLLE
+354 DAARFLSE
-362 KNFSAAAQTYRKLAK
+362 KNFTAASQTYRKLAK
-377 ESRSSNLRSRYHL
+377 ETRSSKLRSRYHL

-395 SLRDGS
+395 SLRGGS

-411 SLDANSPDVLAEAH
+411 SLDANNPDVLAEAH

-440 AGSAYP
+440 AESAYP
-446 QDPKSSP
+446 QDLKSSP

-464 RLKILAAAKED
+464 RLKKLADAKED
-475 GEVEKIEAL
+475 GEMEKIEVL
-484 ITNWTDAVRHCDS
+484 ITNWTDAVRHYDS
-497 AISNMPAN
+497 AISNMPAS

-528 EKEKTAQNMPMPQP
+528 EKEKTEQNMPMPQP
-542 GGDGESQPDEG
+542 GGEGESQPEEG
-553 DGDGDS
+553 DGDP
-559 DEKQDGDQ
+559 DEKQGGDQ

-575 GDKGDK
+575 GEMGDEK
-581 KSEKKDGSNGK
+581 REKKDGSNGK
-592 EPKPKDDSSKDKNKG
+592 KPKPKDDPGKDKDKG

-640 REFNPPAKD
+640 REFNTPAKD

>member
-41 LRPILIKRRSPVAR
+41 LRPILIKRRSPVVR

-64 ACISLVIALTRPHEK
+64 ACISLVIALARPLEK

-122 LDAIPNERVS
+122 LEELPNERVG

-159 IDENWATLGG
+159 IDENWATFGG
-169 SNLKDAVE
+169 SNLKEAVE

-197 DGEKHDESLDDIA
+197 DGEKHDGSLDDIA

-273 AGSGDDIASLVKNSI
+273 AGSGDDIASLVKTSI
-288 KDLDA
+288 KELDA

-298 RQREVTIEYYQW
+298 RQREISIEYYQW

-331 IGKVAATL
+331 VGKVAATL
-339 AIFLMPDPSQADDAK
+339 AIFLMPYSSQADDAK
-354 DAARFLLE
+354 DAARFLSE

-377 ESRSSNLRSRYHL
+377 ESQSSNLRSRYHL

-411 SLDANSPDVLAEAH
+411 SLDVNNPDVLAEAH

-484 ITNWTDAVRHCDS
+484 ITNWTDAVRHFDS

-505 NAAKNNRQM
+505 NAATNNRQM

-528 EKEKTAQNMPMPQP
+528 EKEKTEQNMPMPQP
-542 GGDGESQPDEG
+542 GGEGESQPDEG
-553 DGDGDS
+553 DGDP
-559 DEKQDGDQ
+559 DEKQDGNQ

-575 GDKGDK
+575 GDKGDEK
-581 KSEKKDGSNGK
+581 REKKDGSNGK
-592 EPKPKDDSSKDKNKG
+592 EPKPKDDPGKEKNKG

-640 REFNPPAKD
+640 VEFNPPAKD

>member
-10 FALALPLILAVLAV
+10 FALTLPLVLAVLAV

-41 LRPILIKRRSPVAR
+41 LRPILIKRRSPITR

-122 LDAIPNERVS
+122 LEELPNERVG
-132 IIGFAGSAYVYAPL
+132 IIGFAGSSYVYAPL

-169 SNLKDAVE
+169 SNLKEAVE

-197 DGEKHDESLDDIA
+197 DGEKHDDSLDDIA

-234 NADFPGNRMI
+234 NADFPSNRMV
-244 DENGQPVISRLQPE
+244 DETGQPVISRLQPE

-288 KDLDA
+288 KELDA
-293 FEMEG
+293 IEMEG
-298 RQREVTIEYYQW
+298 RQREISIEYYQW
-310 FLLPAIVFLFA
+310 FLLPAIAFLFA
-321 SIIIGTRWRG
+321 TIIIGTRWRG
-331 IGKVAATL
+331 VGKVIAAI

-354 DAARFLLE
+354 DAARFLSE
-362 KNFSAAAQTYRKLAK
+362 KNFSAASQTYRKLAK
-377 ESRSSNLRSRYHL
+377 ETRSSNLRSRYHL

-395 SLRDGS
+395 SLRGGS

-411 SLDANSPDVLAEAH
+411 SLDANNPDVLAEAH

-440 AGSAYP
+440 AESAYP
-446 QDPKSSP
+446 QDLKSSP

-464 RLKILAAAKED
+464 RLKKLADAKED
-475 GEVEKIEAL
+475 GEMEKIEVL
-484 ITNWTDAVRHCDS
+484 ITNWTDAVRHYDS
-497 AISNMPAN
+497 AISNMPAS

-528 EKEKTAQNMPMPQP
+528 EKEKTEQNMPMPQP
-542 GGDGESQPDEG
+542 GGEGESQPDEG
-553 DGDGDS
+553 DGDP
-559 DEKQDGDQ
+559 DEKQGGDQ

-575 GDKGDK
+575 GEKGDEK
-581 KSEKKDGSNGK
+581 REKKDGSNGK
-592 EPKPKDDSSKDKNKG
+592 KPKPKDDPGKDKDKG

-640 REFNPPAKD
+640 REFNTPAKD

>member
-1 MNLAHPAWL
+1 LNLAHPAWL
-10 FALALPLILAVLAV
+10 FALTLPLVLAVLAV

-41 LRPILIKRRSPVAR
+41 LRPILIKRRSPITR

-122 LDAIPNERVS
+122 LEELPNERVG
-132 IIGFAGSAYVYAPL
+132 IIGFAGSSYVYAPL

-159 IDENWATLGG
+159 IDENWAPLGG
-169 SNLKDAVE
+169 SNLKEAVE

-197 DGEKHDESLDDIA
+197 DGEKHDDSLDDIA

-234 NADFPGNRMI
+234 NADFPSNRMV
-244 DENGQPVISRLQPE
+244 DETGQPVISRLQPE

-288 KDLDA
+288 KELDA
-293 FEMEG
+293 IEMEG
-298 RQREVTIEYYQW
+298 RQREISIEYYQW
-310 FLLPAIVFLFA
+310 FLLPAIAFLFA
-321 SIIIGTRWRG
+321 TIIIGTRWRG
-331 IGKVAATL
+331 VGKVIAAI

-354 DAARFLLE
+354 DAARFLSE
-362 KNFSAAAQTYRKLAK
+362 KNFSAASQTYRKLAK
-377 ESRSSNLRSRYHL
+377 ETRSSNLRSRYHL

-395 SLRDGS
+395 SLRGGS

-411 SLDANSPDVLAEAH
+411 SLDANNPDVLAEAH

-440 AGSAYP
+440 AESAYP
-446 QDPKSSP
+446 QDLKSSP

-464 RLKILAAAKED
+464 RLKKLADAKED
-475 GEVEKIEAL
+475 GEMEKIEVL
-484 ITNWTDAVRHCDS
+484 ITNWTDAVRHYDS
-497 AISNMPAN
+497 AISNMPAS

-528 EKEKTAQNMPMPQP
+528 EKEKTEQNMPMPQP
-542 GGDGESQPDEG
+542 GGEGESQPDEG
-553 DGDGDS
+553 DGDP
-559 DEKQDGDQ
+559 DEKQGGDQ

-575 GDKGDK
+575 GEKGDEK
-581 KSEKKDGSNGK
+581 REKKDGSNGK
-592 EPKPKDDSSKDKNKG
+592 KPKPKDDPGKDKDKG

-640 REFNPPAKD
+640 REFNTPAKD

>member
-1 MNLAHPAWL
+1 LNLAHPAWL
-10 FALALPLILAVLAV
+10 FALTLPLVLAVLAV

-41 LRPILIKRRSPVAR
+41 LRPILIKRRSPITR

-122 LDAIPNERVS
+122 LEELPNERVG
-132 IIGFAGSAYVYAPL
+132 IIGFAGSSYVYAPL

-169 SNLKDAVE
+169 SNLKEAVE

-197 DGEKHDESLDDIA
+197 DGEKHDDSLDDIA

-234 NADFPGNRMI
+234 NADFPSNRMV
-244 DENGQPVISRLQPE
+244 DETGQPVISRLQPE

-288 KDLDA
+288 KELDA
-293 FEMEG
+293 IEMEG
-298 RQREVTIEYYQW
+298 RQREISIEYYQW
-310 FLLPAIVFLFA
+310 FLLPAIAFLFA
-321 SIIIGTRWRG
+321 TIIIGTRWRG
-331 IGKVAATL
+331 VGKVIAAI

-354 DAARFLLE
+354 DAARFLSE
-362 KNFSAAAQTYRKLAK
+362 KNFSAASQTYRKLAK
-377 ESRSSNLRSRYHL
+377 ETRSSNLRSRYHL

-395 SLRDGS
+395 SLRGGS

-440 AGSAYP
+440 ADSAYP
-446 QDPKSSP
+446 QDLKSSP

-464 RLKILAAAKED
+464 RLKKLADAKED
-475 GEVEKIEAL
+475 GEMEKIEVL
-484 ITNWTDAVRHCDS
+484 ITNWTDAVRHYDS
-497 AISNMPAN
+497 AISNMPAS

-528 EKEKTAQNMPMPQP
+528 EKEKTEQNMPMPQP
-542 GGDGESQPDEG
+542 GGEGESQPDEG
-553 DGDGDS
+553 DGDP
-559 DEKQDGDQ
+559 DEKQGGDQ

-575 GDKGDK
+575 GEKGDEK
-581 KSEKKDGSNGK
+581 REKKDGSNGK
-592 EPKPKDDSSKDKNKG
+592 KPKPKDDPGKDKDKG

-640 REFNPPAKD
+640 REFNTPAKD

>member
-1 MNLAHPAWL
+1 LNLAHPAWL
-10 FALALPLILAVLAV
+10 FALTLPLVLAVLAV

-41 LRPILIKRRSPVAR
+41 LRPILIKRRSPITR

-122 LDAIPNERVS
+122 LEELPNERVG
-132 IIGFAGSAYVYAPL
+132 IIGFAGSSYVYAPL

-169 SNLKDAVE
+169 SNLKEALE

-197 DGEKHDESLDDIA
+197 DGEKHDDSLDDIA

-234 NADFPGNRMI
+234 NADFPSNRMV
-244 DENGQPVISRLQPE
+244 DETGQPVISRLQPE
-258 VLRNLAEATNGKYAA
+258 VLRNLAEATNGKYAS

-288 KDLDA
+288 KELDA
-293 FEMEG
+293 IEMEG
-298 RQREVTIEYYQW
+298 RQREISIEYYQW
-310 FLLPAIVFLFA
+310 FLLPAIAFLFA
-321 SIIIGTRWRG
+321 TIIIGTRWRG
-331 IGKVAATL
+331 VGKVIAAI
-339 AIFLMPDPSQADDAK
+339 AIFLMPDPSQADDAE
-354 DAARFLLE
+354 DAARFLSE
-362 KNFSAAAQTYRKLAK
+362 KNFTAASQTYRKLAK
-377 ESRSSNLRSRYHL
+377 ETGSSNLRSRYHL

-395 SLRDGS
+395 SLRGGS

-440 AGSAYP
+440 ADSAYP
-446 QDPKSSP
+446 QDLKSSP

-464 RLKILAAAKED
+464 RLKKLADAKED
-475 GEVEKIEAL
+475 GEMEKIEVL
-484 ITNWTDAVRHCDS
+484 ITNWTDAVRHYDS
-497 AISNMPAN
+497 AISNMPAS

-528 EKEKTAQNMPMPQP
+528 EKEKTEQNMPMPQP
-542 GGDGESQPDEG
+542 GGEGESQPDEG
-553 DGDGDS
+553 DGDP

-575 GDKGDK
+575 GEKGDEK
-581 KSEKKDGSNGK
+581 REKKDGSNGK
-592 EPKPKDDSSKDKNKG
+592 KPKPKDDPGKDKDKG

-640 REFNPPAKD
+640 REFNTPAKD

>member
-41 LRPILIKRRSPVAR
+41 LRPILIKRRSPVVR

-64 ACISLVIALTRPHEK
+64 ACISLVIALARPLEK

-122 LDAIPNERVS
+122 LEELPNERVG

-146 TVDHAAVRQTVEQ
+146 TVDHAAVRQTVDQ
-159 IDENWATLGG
+159 IDENWATFGG
-169 SNLKDAVE
+169 SNLKEAVV

-197 DGEKHDESLDDIA
+197 DGEKHDGSLDEIA

-273 AGSGDDIASLVKNSI
+273 AGSGDDIASLVKTSI
-288 KDLDA
+288 KELDA

-331 IGKVAATL
+331 VGKVAATL

-354 DAARFLLE
+354 DAARFLSE
-362 KNFSAAAQTYRKLAK
+362 KNFTAAAQTYRKLAK
-377 ESRSSNLRSRYHL
+377 ESQSSNLRSRYHL

-411 SLDANSPDVLAEAH
+411 SLDANNPDVLAEAH

-484 ITNWTDAVRHCDS
+484 ITNWADAVRHCDS
-497 AISNMPAN
+497 AIFNFPAN

-528 EKEKTAQNMPMPQP
+528 EKEKTEQNMPMPQP
-542 GGDGESQPDEG
+542 GGEGESQPDEG
-553 DGDGDS
+553 DGDP

-567 QNKDSKSP
+567 QNKDSKSH
-575 GDKGDK
+575 GDKGDEK
-581 KSEKKDGSNGK
+581 REKKDGSNGK
-592 EPKPKDDSSKDKNKG
+592 EPKPKDDPGKDKG

-640 REFNPPAKD
+640 IEFNPPAKD

>member
-1 MNLAHPAWL
+1 LNLAHPAWL
-10 FALALPLILAVLAV
+10 FALTLPLVLAVLAV

-41 LRPILIKRRSPVAR
+41 LRPILIKRRSPITR

-122 LDAIPNERVS
+122 LEELPNERVG
-132 IIGFAGSAYVYAPL
+132 IIGFAGSSYVYAPL

-169 SNLKDAVE
+169 SNLKEALE

-197 DGEKHDESLDDIA
+197 DGEKHDDSLDDIA

-234 NADFPGNRMI
+234 NADFPSNRMV
-244 DENGQPVISRLQPE
+244 DETGQPVISRLQPE

-288 KDLDA
+288 KELDA
-293 FEMEG
+293 IEMEG
-298 RQREVTIEYYQW
+298 RQREISIEYYQW
-310 FLLPAIVFLFA
+310 FLLPAIAFLFA
-321 SIIIGTRWRG
+321 TIIIGTRWRG
-331 IGKVAATL
+331 VGKVIAAI

-354 DAARFLLE
+354 DAARFLSE
-362 KNFSAAAQTYRKLAK
+362 KNFSAASQTYRKLAK
-377 ESRSSNLRSRYHL
+377 ETRSSNLRSRYHL

-395 SLRDGS
+395 SLRGGS

-411 SLDANSPDVLAEAH
+411 SLDANNPDVLAEAH

-440 AGSAYP
+440 AESAYP
-446 QDPKSSP
+446 QDLKSSP

-464 RLKILAAAKED
+464 RLKKLADAKED
-475 GEVEKIEAL
+475 GEMEKIEVL
-484 ITNWTDAVRHCDS
+484 ITNWTDAVRHYDS
-497 AISNMPAN
+497 AISNMPAS

-528 EKEKTAQNMPMPQP
+528 EKEKTEQNMPMPQP
-542 GGDGESQPDEG
+542 GGEGESQPDEG
-553 DGDGDS
+553 DGDP
-559 DEKQDGDQ
+559 DEKQGGDQ

-575 GDKGDK
+575 GEKGDEK
-581 KSEKKDGSNGK
+581 REKKDGSNGK
-592 EPKPKDDSSKDKNKG
+592 KPKPKDDPGKDKDKG

-640 REFNPPAKD
+640 REFNTPAKD

>member
-1 MNLAHPAWL
+1 LNLAHPAWL
-10 FALALPLILAVLAV
+10 FALTLPLVLAVLAV

-41 LRPILIKRRSPVAR
+41 LRPILIKRRSPITR

-122 LDAIPNERVS
+122 LEELPNERVG
-132 IIGFAGSAYVYAPL
+132 IIGFAGSSYVYAPL

-159 IDENWATLGG
+159 IDENWAPLGG
-169 SNLKDAVE
+169 SNLKEALE

-197 DGEKHDESLDDIA
+197 DGEKHDDSLDDIA

-234 NADFPGNRMI
+234 NADFPSNRMV
-244 DENGQPVISRLQPE
+244 DETGQPVISRLQPE
-258 VLRNLAEATNGKYAA
+258 VLRNLAEATNGKYAS

-288 KDLDA
+288 KELDA
-293 FEMEG
+293 IEMEG
-298 RQREVTIEYYQW
+298 RQREISIEYYQW
-310 FLLPAIVFLFA
+310 FLLPAIAFLFA
-321 SIIIGTRWRG
+321 TIIIGTRWRG
-331 IGKVAATL
+331 VGKVIAAI
-339 AIFLMPDPSQADDAK
+339 AFFLMPDPSQADDAK
-354 DAARFLLE
+354 DAARFLSE
-362 KNFSAAAQTYRKLAK
+362 KNFSAASQTYRKLAK
-377 ESRSSNLRSRYHL
+377 ETRSSNLRSRYHL

-395 SLRDGS
+395 SLRGGS

-440 AGSAYP
+440 ADSAYP
-446 QDPKSSP
+446 QDLKSSP

-464 RLKILAAAKED
+464 RLKKLADAKED
-475 GEVEKIEAL
+475 GEMEKIEVL
-484 ITNWTDAVRHCDS
+484 ITNWTDAVRHYDS
-497 AISNMPAN
+497 AISNMPAS

-528 EKEKTAQNMPMPQP
+528 EKEKTEQNMPMPQP
-542 GGDGESQPDEG
+542 GGEGESQPDEG
-553 DGDGDS
+553 DGDP
-559 DEKQDGDQ
+559 DEKQGGDQ

-575 GDKGDK
+575 GEKGDEK
-581 KSEKKDGSNGK
+581 REKKDGSNGK
-592 EPKPKDDSSKDKNKG
+592 KPKPKDDPGKDKDKG

-640 REFNPPAKD
+640 REFNTPAKD

>member
-10 FALALPLILAVLAV
+10 FALTLPLVLAVLAV

-41 LRPILIKRRSPVAR
+41 LRPILIKRRSPITR

-122 LDAIPNERVS
+122 LEELPNERVG
-132 IIGFAGSAYVYAPL
+132 IIGFAGSSYVYAPL

-169 SNLKDAVE
+169 SNLKEALE

-197 DGEKHDESLDDIA
+197 DGEKHDDSLDDIA
-210 SEAKLAGVNILAIG
+210 SEAELAGVNILAIG

-234 NADFPGNRMI
+234 NADFPSNRMV
-244 DENGQPVISRLQPE
+244 DETGQPVISRLQPE
-258 VLRNLAEATNGKYAA
+258 VLRNLAEATNGKYAS

-288 KDLDA
+288 KELDA
-293 FEMEG
+293 IEMEG
-298 RQREVTIEYYQW
+298 RQREISIEYYQW
-310 FLLPAIVFLFA
+310 FLLPAIAFLFA
-321 SIIIGTRWRG
+321 TIIIGTRWRG
-331 IGKVAATL
+331 VGKVIAAI
-339 AIFLMPDPSQADDAK
+339 AIFLMPDPSQADDAE
-354 DAARFLLE
+354 DAARFLSE
-362 KNFSAAAQTYRKLAK
+362 KNFTAASQTYRKLAK
-377 ESRSSNLRSRYHL
+377 ETGSSNLRSRYHL

-395 SLRDGS
+395 SLRGGS

-440 AGSAYP
+440 ADSAYP
-446 QDPKSSP
+446 QDLKSSP
-453 DMAQFDQLVRT
+453 DMAQFDQLART
-464 RLKILAAAKED
+464 RLKKLAVAKED

-484 ITNWTDAVRHCDS
+484 ITNWTDAVRHYDS
-497 AISNMPAN
+497 AISNMPGN
-505 NAAKNNRQM
+505 IAAQNNRQM

-528 EKEKTAQNMPMPQP
+528 EKEKTEQNMPMPQP
-542 GGDGESQPDEG
+542 GGEGESQPDEG
-553 DGDGDS
+553 DGDP

-575 GDKGDK
+575 GEKGDEK
-581 KSEKKDGSNGK
+581 REKKDGSNGK
-592 EPKPKDDSSKDKNKG
+592 KPKPKDDPGKDKDKG

-640 REFNPPAKD
+640 REFNTPAKD

>member
-1 MNLAHPAWL
+1 LNLAHPAWL
-10 FALALPLILAVLAV
+10 FALTLPLVLAVLAV

-41 LRPILIKRRSPVAR
+41 LRPILIKRRSPITR

-122 LDAIPNERVS
+122 LEELPNERVG
-132 IIGFAGSAYVYAPL
+132 IIGFAGSSYVYAPL

-169 SNLKDAVE
+169 SNLKEALE

-197 DGEKHDESLDDIA
+197 DGEKHDDSLDDIA

-234 NADFPGNRMI
+234 NADFPSNRMV
-244 DENGQPVISRLQPE
+244 DETGQPVISRLQPE

-288 KDLDA
+288 KELDA
-293 FEMEG
+293 IEMDG
-298 RQREVTIEYYQW
+298 RQREISIEYYQW
-310 FLLPAIVFLFA
+310 FLLPAIAFLFA
-321 SIIIGTRWRG
+321 TIIIGTRWRG
-331 IGKVAATL
+331 VGKVIAAI

-354 DAARFLLE
+354 DAARFLSE
-362 KNFSAAAQTYRKLAK
+362 KNFSAASQTYRKLAK
-377 ESRSSNLRSRYHL
+377 ETRSSNLRSRYHL

-395 SLRDGS
+395 SLRGGS

-411 SLDANSPDVLAEAH
+411 SLDANNPDVLAEAH

-440 AGSAYP
+440 AESAYP
-446 QDPKSSP
+446 QDLKSSP

-464 RLKILAAAKED
+464 RLKKLADAKED
-475 GEVEKIEAL
+475 GEMEKIEVL
-484 ITNWTDAVRHCDS
+484 ITNWTDAVRHYDS
-497 AISNMPAN
+497 AISNMPAS

-528 EKEKTAQNMPMPQP
+528 EKEKTEQNMPMPQP
-542 GGDGESQPDEG
+542 GGEGESQPDEG
-553 DGDGDS
+553 DGDP
-559 DEKQDGDQ
+559 DEKQGGDQ

-575 GDKGDK
+575 GEKGDEK
-581 KSEKKDGSNGK
+581 REKKDGSNGK
-592 EPKPKDDSSKDKNKG
+592 KPKPKDDPGKDKDKG

-640 REFNPPAKD
+640 REFNTPAKD

>member
-10 FALALPLILAVLAV
+10 FALTLPLVLAVLAV

-41 LRPILIKRRSPVAR
+41 LRPILIKRRSPITR

-122 LDAIPNERVS
+122 LEELPNERVG
-132 IIGFAGSAYVYAPL
+132 IIGFAGSSYVYAPL

-169 SNLKDAVE
+169 SNLKEALE

-197 DGEKHDESLDDIA
+197 DGEKHDDSLDDIA

-234 NADFPGNRMI
+234 NADFPSNRMV
-244 DENGQPVISRLQPE
+244 DETGQPVISRLQPE

-288 KDLDA
+288 KELDA
-293 FEMEG
+293 IEMEG
-298 RQREVTIEYYQW
+298 RQREISIEYYQW
-310 FLLPAIVFLFA
+310 FLLPAIAFLFA
-321 SIIIGTRWRG
+321 TIIIGTRWRG
-331 IGKVAATL
+331 VGKVIAAI

-354 DAARFLLE
+354 DAARFLSE
-362 KNFSAAAQTYRKLAK
+362 KNFSAASQTYRKLAK
-377 ESRSSNLRSRYHL
+377 ETRSSNLRSRYHL

-395 SLRDGS
+395 SLRGGS

-440 AGSAYP
+440 ADSAYP
-446 QDPKSSP
+446 QDLKSSP

-464 RLKILAAAKED
+464 RLKKLADAKED
-475 GEVEKIEAL
+475 GEMEKIEVL
-484 ITNWTDAVRHCDS
+484 ITNWTDAVRHYDS
-497 AISNMPAN
+497 AISNMPAS

-528 EKEKTAQNMPMPQP
+528 EKEKTEQNMPMPQP
-542 GGDGESQPDEG
+542 GGEGESQPDEG
-553 DGDGDS
+553 DGDP
-559 DEKQDGDQ
+559 DEKQGGDQ

-575 GDKGDK
+575 GEKGDEK
-581 KSEKKDGSNGK
+581 REKKDGSNGK
-592 EPKPKDDSSKDKNKG
+592 KPKPKDDPGKDKDKG

-640 REFNPPAKD
+640 REFNTPAKD